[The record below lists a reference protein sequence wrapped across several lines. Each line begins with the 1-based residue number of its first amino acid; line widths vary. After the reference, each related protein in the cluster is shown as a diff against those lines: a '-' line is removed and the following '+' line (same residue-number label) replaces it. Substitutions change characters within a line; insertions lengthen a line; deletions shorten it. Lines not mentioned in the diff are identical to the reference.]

1 MLFNPLKRAV
11 RVREGFPVL
20 PGSWPLLGHLPAI
33 VLRFPHLL
41 EQARRDLGDFF
52 WIDFGFT
59 AAGPELMCL
68 HADAFSL
75 FQNKQTSSEV
85 LGEVAAEPLKHTMV
99 SEDGPSHRSIR
110 SPMNATFQPKGLSS
124 AGIGALFA
132 DMIAS
137 RVASWQARPDVPIL
151 RETRQLVLALM
162 FRMLG
167 VDEHELGVWEKNYE
181 RFFQLVIAP
190 PIDLPGMPR
199 PRGRRARDWIDD
211 RLRSMID
218 EARAR
223 GAEGGLLSVLMR
235 SIDDEGEQISETR
248 LLSNLRFLVLAG
260 HETTAATMA
269 NIVVEL
275 ARRPEV
281 WSRLCDEAAAFGRVP
296 RTPDDLAYFPYA
308 EALFRETLRCRPV
321 LAVTRRRT
329 LTPVQ
334 IGDVSVPA
342 HTTMAI
348 PILHLSRHPDLYERP
363 DEFLL
368 ERWLGRSEGTKPFER
383 LQFGGGPHFCL
394 GYHLAWLEIVQFCAA
409 LALTLGTRRLRPR
422 LLDDRDGRIQ
432 RYYPTAV
439 LPSRA
444 RVTFA

>member
-1 MLFNPLKRAV
+1 MLLTPFKRTT
-11 RVREGFPVL
+11 RFREGFPVL
-20 PGSWPLLGHLPAI
+20 SGSWPLVGHLPAI

-41 EQARRDLGDFF
+41 EQAQRDLGDFF

-75 FQNKQTSSEV
+75 FQNKQTTSAV
-85 LGEVAAEPLKHTMV
+85 LGEVAAEPLKNTMV
-99 SEDGPSHRSIR
+99 SEDGPPHRNIR

-124 AGIGALFA
+124 AGIGAMFA

-137 RVASWQARPDVPIL
+137 RVTSWQGRRDVPIL
-151 RETRQLVLALM
+151 RETRQLVLALL

-167 VDEHELGVWEKNYE
+167 VDEYDLGVWEKNYE

-199 PRGRRARDWIDD
+199 PRGRRARDWIDN

-218 EARAR
+218 EARTR
-223 GAEGGLLSVLMR
+223 GSEGGLLSVLMR
-235 SIDDEGEQISETR
+235 SIDAEQAQISESQ

-275 ARRPEV
+275 ARRPDV
-281 WSRLCDEAAAFGRVP
+281 WGALCDEAGAFGRVP
-296 RTPDDLAYFPYA
+296 RSPDELVHFPYA

-329 LTPVQ
+329 LTQVQ
-334 IGDVSVPA
+334 LGDATVPG
-342 HTTMAI
+342 HTTVAI

-363 DEFLL
+363 NEFLV
-368 ERWLGRSEGTKPFER
+368 ERWLGRGDSIKPFER

-409 LALTLGTRRLRPR
+409 LALTLRGRRLRPR
-422 LLDDRDGRIQ
+422 LLNERDAQTR

-439 LPSRA
+439 MPASA
-444 RVTFA
+444 RVAFA